1 MMKKINKDVL
11 MNAAV
16 AGVLMS
22 GAVILKAVLGDTI
35 SVNMDMNDVSN
46 QALRGELIDSV
57 SATNRLI

>member
-1 MMKKINKDVL
+1 MMKKINKDIL
-11 MNAAV
+11 INAAV

-46 QALRGELIDSV
+46 QALRGELVDAV